1 MFICSQRWLL
11 LCVPSYA
18 WYHNYSQGRRTTAAN
33 LVLSGS
39 RVSLVLQF
47 PFSVNRLSIRTSRQL
62 LSALLF
68 ALCIGTV
75 DEQSTMVS
83 TPPLSAALSP
93 SLSFTLT
100 PTSSHHTYIAPTLD
114 PVYIAAEA
122 AAAVLAS
129 DSLVQA
135 HSLSVLPPTPAALA
149 TLNGFLDHLVLILLF
164 RARSSLIDPL
174 RNAVKQV
181 FKNQLA
187 HDAIAEGEAELRAY
201 IRTPEE
207 ENALLGTPAPTSSDS
222 TFDTELA
229 WRMARVRCM
238 VYSSL
243 GNVDESD
250 VLKYTPEQRSLFS
263 TNDSVDLPDLIS
275 PIATIFLTAILEFVA
290 EHVLLVAGR
299 AVLSRYLVAST
310 SRPHLATGVL
320 LLEEVDVDKL
330 ALDPQV
336 GKVWRHWQKRGREL
350 PLNTIIQ
357 YPSTSPTLTQTLEQA
372 ESVPAT
378 PNQAQVLA
386 PSADIFGE
394 AITATPNGK
403 YKKVRPISV
412 DNGVLS
418 LDADNSPSAEEE
430 YDEPTRQLGERSIP
444 VTPAIIQERRKS
456 RPWSFHGQRFSL
468 YESFA
473 ALTGTT
479 FASPM
484 GVTKENVQVPS
495 TNQKMESTVQE
506 GIDEESSAQLLDQM
520 IADIG
525 SQPSSSTTPGRSV
538 ANLTRQLLP
547 EAFDTAPREGQQLE
561 TEQSRT
567 IDFDVSDEPNNNTIS
582 DRHPASPALNDF
594 SESQLDNAVYEGE
607 EHVGAIPSYDYD
619 VDGDSFD
626 GTIDD
631 DDDRNRSRR
640 RPSSMASEGKSNDGD
655 NDVPVILLASAPPSR
670 YSRSYSIAER
680 PDAAST
686 TFSKRLSTSGIST
699 KMKGK
704 SSRPIAETTIPGF
717 GTTVPTEKVRKY
729 IWISNQKF
737 DDGSGSSESNT
748 SVKAGSPELEHVTF
762 ERLLQSDITYKLNL
776 TPDKLREAKPFYD
789 TNHTRAS
796 LVNEQ
801 STSVAKPPEPRSGS
815 VSSISPTSQFQSELP
830 TTRSSSSGSISTVSA
845 SQQPVSG
852 SPSTRSRSSTLRRL
866 PKSSSVSHA
875 SQSSPDDRQPAN
887 NGTLSLP
894 PSATAALQPLKH
906 DRNESVKVAAGATH
920 ELMNLL
926 RLSSSREDLKDDNEL
941 SPKSRRAPAKS
952 LEYVRPATTEKADE
966 HYHSQ
971 ARQKGDVN
979 DTPVPEI
986 PERYKQS
993 QSPQQSTH
1001 QVKRSPS
1008 IMNRLGFSGVIGGAA
1023 KSESTPLRP
1032 TSSGG
1037 GTHSVYRN
1045 SGESRHHGTSNSS
1058 RSSSSSLVGVVS
1070 GIGIP
1075 RPASNDVYKTM
1086 PGDKIRGKRESPT
1099 ADLANFLRTTGPDE
1113 SPYQASCES
1122 LSSPEGLTPEK
1133 NHRSS
1138 LTNKTGFKGS
1148 SNSLP
1153 KRDRKKGVRLLGFLK
1168 GEKHVAV

>member
-1 MFICSQRWLL
+1 
-11 LCVPSYA
+11 
-18 WYHNYSQGRRTTAAN
+18 
-33 LVLSGS
+33 
-39 RVSLVLQF
+39 
-47 PFSVNRLSIRTSRQL
+47 
-62 LSALLF
+62 
-68 ALCIGTV
+68 
-75 DEQSTMVS
+75 MVS
-83 TPPLSAALSP
+83 TPPPSAAVSP
-93 SLSFTLT
+93 SLSLTLT
-100 PTSSHHTYIAPTLD
+100 PTSSHHTLIAPTLD

-129 DSLVQA
+129 DSLIQA

-174 RNAVKQV
+174 RSAVKQV

-207 ENALLGTPAPTSSDS
+207 EYALLGTPAPTSSDS
-222 TFDTELA
+222 TFDAELA

-263 TNDSVDLPDLIS
+263 TGDSLDLPDLIS

-320 LLEEVDVDKL
+320 LLEAVDVDKL

-336 GKVWRHWQKRGREL
+336 GKVWRHWKKRSREL

-357 YPSTSPTLTQTLEQA
+357 SPSTSPTLVQTLEQA
-372 ESVPAT
+372 EAVSARPD
-378 PNQAQVLA
+378 QEQVLA
-386 PSADIFGE
+386 PSTDIFDE
-394 AITATPNGK
+394 AITASPNGK

-418 LDADNSPSAEEE
+418 LDADDSPSPEEE

-473 ALTGTT
+473 ALTGTP

-484 GVTKENVQVPS
+484 RVGSETSKDNVQVPS
-495 TNQKMESTVQE
+495 TNQKMESTVQQ
-506 GIDEESSAQLLDQM
+506 GIDEEDSAQVLDQM
-520 IADIG
+520 IADVA
-525 SQPSSSTTPGRSV
+525 SQPSSGTTPGTSV

-547 EAFDTAPREGQQLE
+547 EAFDTASREGQQLE
-561 TEQSRT
+561 PERPRT
-567 IDFDVSDEPNNNTIS
+567 IDFEVSDDPNNTIS
-582 DRHPASPALNDF
+582 DRHPTSPASNYF
-594 SESQLDNAVYEGE
+594 SESQLDNAVYEE
-607 EHVGAIPSYDYD
+607 EQHVGAIPSYDYD

-626 GTIDD
+626 GSIDD

-640 RPSSMASEGKSNDGD
+640 RPSSIVSEGKSNNGD
-655 NDVPVILLASAPPSR
+655 NDAPVILLASAPPSG
-670 YSRSYSIAER
+670 YSRSYSIEEP
-680 PDAAST
+680 PDAASST
-686 TFSKRLSTSGIST
+686 SSKRLSTSGIST

-704 SSRPIAETTIPGF
+704 SGTPTAETTIPGF

-737 DDGSGSSESNT
+737 DDGSGSSGSNT
-748 SVKAGSPELEHVTF
+748 SVKGDSPELEHVTF

-776 TPDKLREAKPFYD
+776 TPDKLREAKPFYG

-796 LVNEQ
+796 LVNER
-801 STSVAKPPEPRSGS
+801 STSVAKLPEPQSGS
-815 VSSISPTSQFQSELP
+815 VSSISPTSQSQSEPP

-845 SQQPVSG
+845 SQQLVSG
-852 SPSTRSRSSTLRRL
+852 SSSTRSRSSTLRRL

-875 SQSSPDDRQPAN
+875 SQSSPDDQQPAN
-887 NGTLSLP
+887 GAISLP
-894 PSATAALQPLKH
+894 PSATAALQPMKH
-906 DRNESVKVAAGATH
+906 VRNESVKAAAGATH
-920 ELMNLL
+920 ELINLL
-926 RLSSSREDLKDDNEL
+926 RLSPSREDLKDDNEW
-941 SPKSRRAPAKS
+941 SPKSRRAPGKS
-952 LEYVRPATTEKADE
+952 LEYVRAPSKEKVDE
-966 HYHSQ
+966 YHHSQ
-971 ARQKGDVN
+971 ARQMGDVKN
-979 DTPVPEI
+979 TPVHEI
-986 PERYKQS
+986 PERCKQS
-993 QSPQQSTH
+993 QSPEQSPR
-1001 QVKRSPS
+1001 QVKRNPS

-1023 KSESTPLRP
+1023 KSENTPLPP
-1032 TSSGG
+1032 TSST
-1037 GTHSVYRN
+1037 GTHPVYSN
-1045 SGESRHHGTSNSS
+1045 NGEIMRHGTSNSS
-1058 RSSSSSLVGVVS
+1058 RSSSSSLVGGVS

-1075 RPASNDVYKTM
+1075 RPASNEVYKTM
-1086 PGDKIRGKRESPT
+1086 PRDKLRAERDSVT

-1122 LSSPEGLTPEK
+1122 LSSPGELKPEK
-1133 NHRSS
+1133 NRRSS
-1138 LTNKTGFKGS
+1138 FTNKTGLKGS

>member
-1 MFICSQRWLL
+1 M
-11 LCVPSYA
+11 A
-18 WYHNYSQGRRTTAAN
+18 
-33 LVLSGS
+33 
-39 RVSLVLQF
+39 
-47 PFSVNRLSIRTSRQL
+47 
-62 LSALLF
+62 
-68 ALCIGTV
+68 
-75 DEQSTMVS
+75 S
-83 TPPLSAALSP
+83 TPPPSAAVSP
-93 SLSFTLT
+93 SLSLTLT
-100 PTSSHHTYIAPTLD
+100 PSSSHNTHIAPTLD

-207 ENALLGTPAPTSSDS
+207 EYALLGTPAPVSSDS
-222 TFDTELA
+222 SFDAELA

-263 TNDSVDLPDLIS
+263 TADSLDLPDLIS

-336 GKVWRHWQKRGREL
+336 GKVWRHWKKRSREL
-350 PLNTIIQ
+350 PLNTSIQ
-357 YPSTSPTLTQTLEQA
+357 YPSTSPTLVQSLEQV
-372 ESVPAT
+372 EVIPAQ
-378 PNQAQVLA
+378 PDQEEVLGR
-386 PSADIFGE
+386 STDIFDE
-394 AITATPNGK
+394 AIMALNGK

-418 LDADNSPSAEEE
+418 LDADDSQSQEEE
-430 YDEPTRQLGERSIP
+430 YDELTRQLGERSIP

-473 ALTGTT
+473 TLTGTP

-484 GVTKENVQVPS
+484 RIGSETAKENVQVPS
-495 TNQKMESTVQE
+495 TNQNMESTVEE
-506 GIDEESSAQLLDQM
+506 GIDEEDPAQVLDQM
-520 IADIG
+520 IADVA
-525 SQPSSSTTPGRSV
+525 SQPSSGTTPGTPVS
-538 ANLTRQLLP
+538 NLTRQLLP
-547 EAFDTAPREGQQLE
+547 EAFDTASREEQQLE
-561 TEQSRT
+561 TERHRT
-567 IDFDVSDEPNNNTIS
+567 IDFDVSDDPSNTIS
-582 DRHPASPALNDF
+582 DHHPTSPASYYF
-594 SESQLDNAVYEGE
+594 SASQFDNAVYQEE
-607 EHVGAIPSYDYD
+607 EHVGAIPSSNYD

-640 RPSSMASEGKSNDGD
+640 RPSSIISEGKSHDGD
-655 NDVPVILLASAPPSR
+655 NDAPVILLASAPPSG
-670 YSRSYSIAER
+670 YSRSYSIEER
-680 PDAAST
+680 PDAATST
-686 TFSKRLSTSGIST
+686 SSKRLSTSGIST

-704 SSRPIAETTIPGF
+704 SGTPIAETTIPGF

-737 DDGSGSSESNT
+737 DDGSGSSGSNT
-748 SVKAGSPELEHVTF
+748 SLKGDSPELEHVSF
-762 ERLLQSDITYKLNL
+762 ERLLKSDITYKLNL
-776 TPDKLREAKPFYD
+776 TPDKLREAKPFYG

-796 LVNEQ
+796 LVSER
-801 STSVAKPPEPRSGS
+801 SISARLPELRSGS
-815 VSSISPTSQFQSELP
+815 ASSINPTSQSKSEPP
-830 TTRSSSSGSISTVSA
+830 TRRSSSSGSISTVSA
-845 SQQPVSG
+845 SQQLVSG
-852 SPSTRSRSSTLRRL
+852 SSATRSSSSTLRRL
-866 PKSSSVSHA
+866 QPMSSTVSPA
-875 SQSSPDDRQPAN
+875 SQSSPEDRQPAN
-887 NGTLSLP
+887 GAKSLP
-894 PSATAALQPLKH
+894 ASATAALPPLKH
-906 DRNESVKVAAGATH
+906 VRNESVKAAAGATH

-926 RLSSSREDLKDDNEL
+926 RLSSSREDLKDDDEG
-941 SPKSRRAPAKS
+941 SPKSRPPPGKS
-952 LEYVRPATTEKADE
+952 LEYVRTPSKEIVDE
-966 HYHSQ
+966 YHHSPV
-971 ARQKGDVN
+971 RQKGDVTN
-979 DTPVPEI
+979 TDVHEI

-993 QSPQQSTH
+993 QWPQQAPRE
-1001 QVKRSPS
+1001 VKRSPS
-1008 IMNRLGFSGVIGGAA
+1008 IMNRLGFSGVIGAVA
-1023 KSESTPLRP
+1023 KSENTPLSS
-1032 TSSGG
+1032 TSSTGA
-1037 GTHSVYRN
+1037 HPVYRKN
-1045 SGESRHHGTSNSS
+1045 GEIRRHGTSNSS
-1058 RSSSSSLVGVVS
+1058 RSSSSSLAGGVS

-1075 RPASNDVYKTM
+1075 KPASNKIYKTM
-1086 PGDKIRGKRESPT
+1086 PRDKSRGERDSAT
-1099 ADLANFLRTTGPDE
+1099 ADLAHFLRTTGPDE

-1122 LSSPEGLTPEK
+1122 LSSPGGLKPEK
-1133 NHRSS
+1133 NRRSS
-1138 LTNKTGFKGS
+1138 FTNKTGLKGS
-1148 SNSLP
+1148 SNDLP
-1153 KRDRKKGVRLLGFLK
+1153 KRDRKKGVRFLGFLK